1 LFSGA
6 FDFILAYKYF
16 IFMNTLTIERKEYV
30 VLPKKEYETLLMKAA
45 AKSAPV
51 KKLSL
56 TQGKKLA
63 YKLIDKWAKEK

>member
-1 LFSGA
+1 
-6 FDFILAYKYF
+6 
-16 IFMNTLTIERKEYV
+16 MNTVTIERKKYV
-30 VLPKKEYETLLMKAA
+30 VVPQKEYENLLVKAA
-45 AKSAPV
+45 SKITPV